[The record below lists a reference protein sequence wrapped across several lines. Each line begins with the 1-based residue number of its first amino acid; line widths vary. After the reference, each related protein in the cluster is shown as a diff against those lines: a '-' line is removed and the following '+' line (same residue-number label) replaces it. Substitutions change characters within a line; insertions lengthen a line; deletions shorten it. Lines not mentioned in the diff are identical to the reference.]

1 MTIELSNITFTNEA
15 DIIPVFGIEKI
26 VNTGIANT
34 LAGDDTITGIG
45 GIFGESERVNGI
57 ERASGIEN
65 IGTLNTADGNDI
77 ITGIGITYGVNISDD
92 GTLNTGDGDDIILGI
107 HNLSEDAIDDGDF
120 GLGINHF
127 GIINTGEGN
136 DLISGISQ

>member
-45 GIFGESERVNGI
+45 GIFGESERAN
-57 ERASGIEN
+57 GIEN

-77 ITGIGITYGVNISDD
+77 ITGIGITYGVNI
-92 GTLNTGDGDDIILGI
+92 TRRR
-107 HNLSEDAIDDGDF
+107 HA
-120 GLGINHF
+120 
-127 GIINTGEGN
+127 
-136 DLISGISQ
+136 QYR

>member
-15 DIIPVFGIEKI
+15 DVIPVFGIEKI

-45 GIFGESERVNGI
+45 GIFGDSERANGI
-57 ERASGIEN
+57 EN
-65 IGTLNTADGNDI
+65 TGTLNTDDGNDI
-77 ITGIGITYGVNISDD
+77 ITGIGITYGLNINEG

-107 HNLSEDAIDDGDF
+107 HTLSEDAIDNG
-120 GLGINHF
+120 GLGS
-127 GIINTGEGN
+127 GISISDTYSIDTGEGK
-136 DLISGISQ
+136 